1 MLVLTLLLEQQ
12 QGILTKA
19 AGISIVFQNVIY
31 KNSNT
36 MSFLLHNIV
45 KSVKQVCLN
54 AFKQEGDKSF
64 CYGSGTYICVNGHN
78 YIVLAL
84 LRTKKHFCFIH
95 LKGFTMRK
103 LATCGSQHLICSYNS
118 SIPSFDI

>member
-84 LRTKKHFCFIH
+84 LRTKKHLFYTLERIH
-95 LKGFTMRK
+95 YEEISYLWFTTFN
-103 LATCGSQHLICSYNS
+103 LLLQFQY
-118 SIPSFDI
+118 SII